1 MPKEANSEIMIKS
14 ENIKLSN
21 GTLQHI
27 ENFPSLFIKPRN
39 VDIWL
44 PEGYSQDKKYA
55 VLYMHDGQMLFDGN
69 STWNQQNWKID
80 KHASSLMNK
89 EKVKDFIVVGIWNIS
104 NIRWQDYYPEKP
116 YNTFSQDSKNHIVSE
131 FKKSSIDFSNI
142 SSDEYLKFMTKELKP
157 YVDTHFSVLTDKDN
171 TYVMGSSMG
180 GLISMYALCEYPEIF
195 GGAACLSTHW
205 IGTFSNENNPIPQT
219 FFNYMETH
227 LPDAQTHKLY
237 FDYGTETLDALYLK
251 YQSKV
256 DELLNNHGYNTNL
269 KFDGHDH
276 SEVSWSNRLKTPL
289 IFLLGKD

>member
-1 MPKEANSEIMIKS
+1 MPKEANSEIVIKS

-80 KHASSLMNK
+80 KHASSLKNK

-276 SEVSWSNRLKTPL
+276 SEVSWSNRLETPL